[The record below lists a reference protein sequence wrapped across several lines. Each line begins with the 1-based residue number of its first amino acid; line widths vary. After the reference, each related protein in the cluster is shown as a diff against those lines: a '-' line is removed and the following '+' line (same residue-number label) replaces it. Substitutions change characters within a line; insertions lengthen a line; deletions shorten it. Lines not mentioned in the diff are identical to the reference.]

1 MLDLLHSKTEAGRAE
16 IRARAL
22 PLSRPA
28 RNLLLVLDA
37 SKPAGEWL
45 RLVAGATEA
54 DLDTLRQ
61 NGLIAPQGVGQGAG
75 QGWAAQTTQPAPLD
89 APATAPAPLN
99 WLNTPATAAPAPV
112 APAPAPSAG
121 SPLLDR
127 AALYTYLSGEAT
139 KLLGPFKGYA
149 FALEVERADDL
160 AKLQALALQ
169 LVERVQKAKGD
180 AAAAAVR
187 DALGLR

>member
-16 IRARAL
+16 IRARTL
-22 PLSRPA
+22 PLSRTA
-28 RNLLLVLDA
+28 RNVLLVLDA
-37 SKPAGEWL
+37 SKPASEWL
-45 RLVAGATEA
+45 RLVAGASEA
-54 DLDTLRQ
+54 DFETLRQ
-61 NGLIAPQGVGQGAG
+61 NGLIAAQGAG
-75 QGWAAQTTQPAPLD
+75 GQAAA
-89 APATAPAPLN
+89 
-99 WLNTPATAAPAPV
+99 AAPAPV
-112 APAPAPSAG
+112 AASPAPAAAAPAPAAPAAQAPAGG

-149 FALEVERADDL
+149 FALEVERADSL
-160 AKLQALALQ
+160 SALQGLALQ
-169 LVERVQKAKGD
+169 LVERVQKAKGE

>member
-1 MLDLLHSKTEAGRAE
+1 VLDLLHSKTDAGRAE

-22 PLSRPA
+22 PLSRAA

-45 RLVAGATEA
+45 RLVTGATEA
-54 DLDTLRQ
+54 DLEALRQ
-61 NGLIAPQGVGQGAG
+61 QGLIVPQGGGAPPG
-75 QGWAAQTTQPAPLD
+75 AQPPAP
-89 APATAPAPLN
+89 AQPPAA
-99 WLNTPATAAPAPV
+99 
-112 APAPAPSAG
+112 APAPSAAAPAPAGG

-127 AALYTYLSGEAT
+127 AALYTYMSGQAT

-149 FALEVERADDL
+149 FALEVERCDSL
-160 AKLQALALQ
+160 AELQGLALQ
-169 LVERVQKAKGD
+169 LVERVQKAKGED
-180 AAAAAVR
+180 AAAAVR

>member
-1 MLDLLHSKTEAGRAE
+1 MLDQLHSKTDTGRAE
-16 IRARAL
+16 IRARTL
-22 PLSRPA
+22 PLSRTA

-45 RLVAGATEA
+45 RLVTGATEA
-54 DLDTLRQ
+54 DLVTLRQ
-61 NGLIAPQGVGQGAG
+61 HGLIAPQNAAG
-75 QGWAAQTTQPAPLD
+75 QALAPQPAP
-89 APATAPAPLN
+89 AAA
-99 WLNTPATAAPAPV
+99 TPAAAPA
-112 APAPAPSAG
+112 APAAAAPGAQSIAGG

-149 FALEVERADDL
+149 FALEVERADSL
-160 AKLQALALQ
+160 ATLQGLALQ
-169 LVERVQKAKGD
+169 LVERVQKAKGE

>member
-1 MLDLLHSKTEAGRAE
+1 MLDLLHSKTDAGRAE

-22 PLSRPA
+22 PLSRAA

-45 RLVAGATEA
+45 RLVTGATEA
-54 DLDTLRQ
+54 DLEALRQ
-61 NGLIAPQGVGQGAG
+61 QGLIAPQNAAG
-75 QGWAAQTTQPAPLD
+75 QRLPAQSPPAPAA
-89 APATAPAPLN
+89 APVA
-99 WLNTPATAAPAPV
+99 AAPAP
-112 APAPAPSAG
+112 AAAAQPSAGG

-127 AALYTYLSGEAT
+127 GALYTYLSGEAT

-149 FALEVERADDL
+149 FALEVERADSL
-160 AKLQALALQ
+160 AALQALALQ
-169 LVERVQKAKGD
+169 LAERVQKAKGD

-187 DALGLR
+187 EALGLR

>member
-1 MLDLLHSKTEAGRAE
+1 MFDQLHSKTDAGRAE

-22 PLSRPA
+22 PLSRTA

-37 SKPAGEWL
+37 SKTAGEWL

-61 NGLIAPQGVGQGAG
+61 HGLIAPQAPGGQALPP
-75 QGWAAQTTQPAPLD
+75 QPAPASLPTS
-89 APATAPAPLN
+89 AP
-99 WLNTPATAAPAPV
+99 AAPAM
-112 APAPAPSAG
+112 AG
-121 SPLLDR
+121 GSTLLDR

-149 FALEVERADDL
+149 FALKVERADSL
-160 AKLQALALQ
+160 AALQALALQ
-169 LVERVQKAKGD
+169 LVERVQEAKGEE
-180 AAAAAVR
+180 AAAGVR

>member
-1 MLDLLHSKTEAGRAE
+1 MIPQRARLSTVLDLLHSKTDAGRAE

-22 PLSRPA
+22 PLSRAA

-37 SKPAGEWL
+37 TKTAGEWV

-54 DLDTLRQ
+54 DLETLRQ
-61 NGLIAPQGVGQGAG
+61 QGLIVPQAGPTLPGGLPSAPI
-75 QGWAAQTTQPAPLD
+75 
-89 APATAPAPLN
+89 
-99 WLNTPATAAPAPV
+99 AAPAPV
-112 APAPAPSAG
+112 AAPAAAAAPAPAPAGG

-127 AALYTYLSGEAT
+127 AALYTYMSGQAT

-149 FALEVERADDL
+149 FALEVERCGSL
-160 AKLQALALQ
+160 GELQALALQ

-180 AAAAAVR
+180 EAAAAVR
-187 DALGLR
+187 EALGLR

>member
-1 MLDLLHSKTEAGRAE
+1 MWVRPDDVFDLLFAKTDAGRAE

-22 PLSRPA
+22 PLSRTA

-37 SKPAGEWL
+37 SKTAADWL

-54 DLDTLRQ
+54 DFETLRQ
-61 NGLIAPQGVGQGAG
+61 HGLIAPQNAAG
-75 QGWAAQTTQPAPLD
+75 QPLAPSPAPSPAP
-89 APATAPAPLN
+89 APATAPAP
-99 WLNTPATAAPAPV
+99 A
-112 APAPAPSAG
+112 APAPAPSAQAPAAG

-139 KLLGPFKGYA
+139 RLLGPFKGYA
-149 FALEVERADDL
+149 FALEVERADSL
-160 AKLQALALQ
+160 SALQALALQ
-169 LVERVQKAKGD
+169 LVERVHKAKGE

-187 DALGLR
+187 EALGLR

>member
-1 MLDLLHSKTEAGRAE
+1 VFDLLYAKTDAGRAE

-22 PLSRPA
+22 PLSRTA

-37 SKPAGEWL
+37 SKAASDWL

-54 DLDTLRQ
+54 DFEMLRQ
-61 NGLIAPQGVGQGAG
+61 HGLIAPQNAAG
-75 QGWAAQTTQPAPLD
+75 QPV
-89 APATAPAPLN
+89 ATAPAPLAA
-99 WLNTPATAAPAPV
+99 PSPAPAPV
-112 APAPAPSAG
+112 AAPAAPAPAAG

-149 FALEVERADDL
+149 FALEVERADSL
-160 AKLQALALQ
+160 PALQALALQ
-169 LVERVQKAKGD
+169 LVEKVQKAKGD

-187 DALGLR
+187 EALGLR

>member
-1 MLDLLHSKTEAGRAE
+1 VLDLLHSKTEAGRAE

-22 PLSRPA
+22 PLSRAA

-37 SKPAGEWL
+37 TKPAGEWL
-45 RLVAGATEA
+45 RLVTGATEA
-54 DLDTLRQ
+54 DLEALRQ
-61 NGLIAPQGVGQGAG
+61 QGLIVPQAGYAPPGT
-75 QGWAAQTTQPAPLD
+75 AQPPVQ
-89 APATAPAPLN
+89 APAAAPV
-99 WLNTPATAAPAPV
+99 AAPAAV
-112 APAPAPSAG
+112 PAGG

-127 AALYTYLSGEAT
+127 AALYTYMSGQAT

-149 FALEVERADDL
+149 FALEVERCGSL
-160 AKLQALALQ
+160 AELQALALQ

>member
-1 MLDLLHSKTEAGRAE
+1 MLDQLHSKTDAGRAE

-22 PLSRPA
+22 PLSRAA

-45 RLVAGATEA
+45 RLVAGATQA
-54 DLDTLRQ
+54 DLEALRQ
-61 NGLIAPQGVGQGAG
+61 QGLIAPQGGSA
-75 QGWAAQTTQPAPLD
+75 
-89 APATAPAPLN
+89 
-99 WLNTPATAAPAPV
+99 AAPAR
-112 APAPAPSAG
+112 APASVAAAAPAAAAPAAAAPEPASGA
-121 SPLLDR
+121 LLQDR

-149 FALEVERADDL
+149 FALEVERADSL
-160 AKLQALALQ
+160 SALQALALQ

-180 AAAAAVR
+180 AAVAGVR
-187 DALGLR
+187 DTLGLR

>member
-1 MLDLLHSKTEAGRAE
+1 MLEQLHSKTDAGRAE

-22 PLSRPA
+22 PLSRAA

-37 SKPAGEWL
+37 SKPAAQWVS
-45 RLVAGATEA
+45 LVTGATEA
-54 DLDTLRQ
+54 DFQTLREH
-61 NGLIAPQGVGQGAG
+61 GLIAPQGGA
-75 QGWAAQTTQPAPLD
+75 ARSPAPAPAQPAP
-89 APATAPAPLN
+89 TS
-99 WLNTPATAAPAPV
+99 AAPAPV
-112 APAPAPSAG
+112 AAPAPAAEAPAAG

-149 FALEVERADDL
+149 FALEVERADSL
-160 AKLQALALQ
+160 AALQALALQ

-187 DALGLR
+187 EALGLR

>member
-1 MLDLLHSKTEAGRAE
+1 MLDQLHSKTDAGRAE

-22 PLSRPA
+22 PLSRAA

-37 SKPAGEWL
+37 TKPAGEWL
-45 RLVAGATEA
+45 RLVAGATES
-54 DLDTLRQ
+54 DLETLRQ
-61 NGLIAPQGVGQGAG
+61 QGLVVPQAG
-75 QGWAAQTTQPAPLD
+75 PAVPAAAQPAPVAAS
-89 APATAPAPLN
+89 APAAAPA
-99 WLNTPATAAPAPV
+99 ATAAPAPTG
-112 APAPAPSAG
+112 G

-127 AALYTYLSGEAT
+127 AALYTYMSGQAT

-149 FALEVERADDL
+149 FALEVERCGSL
-160 AKLQALALQ
+160 GELQALALQ

-180 AAAAAVR
+180 EAAAAVR

>member
-1 MLDLLHSKTEAGRAE
+1 VRADDVIDLLHSKTEAGRAE

-22 PLSRPA
+22 PLSRAA

-45 RLVAGATEA
+45 RLVTGATEA
-54 DLDTLRQ
+54 DLEALREQ
-61 NGLIAPQGVGQGAG
+61 GLIAPQGADGKPLQSAP
-75 QGWAAQTTQPAPLD
+75 APTPPASTQPAAK
-89 APATAPAPLN
+89 APA
-99 WLNTPATAAPAPV
+99 AAPAP
-112 APAPAPSAG
+112 AGQPAAAG

-149 FALEVERADDL
+149 FALEVERADSL
-160 AKLQALALQ
+160 SALQALALQ
-169 LVERVQKAKGD
+169 LVERVQKAKGES
-180 AAAAAVR
+180 AASAVR
-187 DALGLR
+187 EALGLR

>member
-1 MLDLLHSKTEAGRAE
+1 MFDLLHSKTDAGRAE

-22 PLSRPA
+22 PLSRAA

-45 RLVAGATEA
+45 RLVTGATEA
-54 DLDTLRQ
+54 DLETLRQ
-61 NGLIAPQGVGQGAG
+61 NGLIAPQNAAG
-75 QGWAAQTTQPAPLD
+75 QPLASQPPS
-89 APATAPAPLN
+89 
-99 WLNTPATAAPAPV
+99 
-112 APAPAPSAG
+112 APAPAPGPAKAPAATPSGAAAIAGG

-149 FALEVERADDL
+149 FALEVERADSL
-160 AKLQALALQ
+160 AALQGLALQ
-169 LVERVQKAKGD
+169 LVDRVQKAKGD

>member
-1 MLDLLHSKTEAGRAE
+1 MLDLLHSKTDAGRAE

-22 PLSRPA
+22 PLSRAA

-45 RLVAGATEA
+45 RLVTGATEA
-54 DLDTLRQ
+54 DLETLRQ
-61 NGLIAPQGVGQGAG
+61 NGLIAPQNAAG
-75 QGWAAQTTQPAPLD
+75 QPLAPQPPAAP
-89 APATAPAPLN
+89 
-99 WLNTPATAAPAPV
+99 APAPV
-112 APAPAPSAG
+112 AASAPAAAPIAGG

-149 FALEVERADDL
+149 FALEVERADSL
-160 AKLQALALQ
+160 AALQGLALQ

>member
-1 MLDLLHSKTEAGRAE
+1 MLDQLHSKTDAGRAE

-22 PLSRPA
+22 PLSRAA

-37 SKPAGEWL
+37 TKPAGDWL

-54 DLDTLRQ
+54 DLETLRQ
-61 NGLIAPQGVGQGAG
+61 QGLVVPQAGPAMPAGA
-75 QGWAAQTTQPAPLD
+75 QPAPVV
-89 APATAPAPLN
+89 APAPVAA
-99 WLNTPATAAPAPV
+99 TVATAAPAP
-112 APAPAPSAG
+112 APVGG

-127 AALYTYLSGEAT
+127 AALYTYMSGQAT

-149 FALEVERADDL
+149 FALEVERCGSL
-160 AKLQALALQ
+160 GELQALALQ

-180 AAAAAVR
+180 EAAAAVR

>member
-1 MLDLLHSKTEAGRAE
+1 MLDLLHSKTDAGRAE

-22 PLSRPA
+22 PLSRAA

-37 SKPAGEWL
+37 SKPAGQWL
-45 RLVAGATEA
+45 SLVAGATEA

-61 NGLIAPQGVGQGAG
+61 HGLIAPQGGMGQP
-75 QGWAAQTTQPAPLD
+75 QMQAAQPAAAAAPLA
-89 APATAPAPLN
+89 APGTAA
-99 WLNTPATAAPAPV
+99 AAPAG
-112 APAPAPSAG
+112 G
-121 SPLLDR
+121 SLLLDR
-127 AALYTYLSGEAT
+127 AALYTYMSGEAT

-149 FALEVERADDL
+149 FALEVERCDSL
-160 AKLQALALQ
+160 AGLQALALQ

>member
-1 MLDLLHSKTEAGRAE
+1 MAAIPPRVRDDTVLDLLHAKTEAGRTE

-22 PLSRPA
+22 PLSRAA

-37 SKPAGEWL
+37 SKPAGEWI

-54 DLDTLRQ
+54 DLEMLREHK
-61 NGLIAPQGVGQGAG
+61 LIAPQNAGGQPLAP
-75 QGWAAQTTQPAPLD
+75 QP
-89 APATAPAPLN
+89 PA
-99 WLNTPATAAPAPV
+99 
-112 APAPAPSAG
+112 APAPAPAPTAAPAAPAAQSPAAG

-149 FALEVERADDL
+149 FALEVERADSL
-160 AKLQALALQ
+160 AALQALALQ
-169 LVERVQKAKGD
+169 LVERVQKAKGE
-180 AAAAAVR
+180 AAATAVR
-187 DALGLR
+187 QALGLR

>member
-1 MLDLLHSKTEAGRAE
+1 MLDQLHSKTDAGRAE

-22 PLSRPA
+22 PLSRAA

-37 SKPAGEWL
+37 TKPAGDWL

-54 DLDTLRQ
+54 DLEALRQ
-61 NGLIAPQGVGQGAG
+61 QGLIVPQGGPALPGA
-75 QGWAAQTTQPAPLD
+75 TQPAPLA
-89 APATAPAPLN
+89 APAQAAAPAV
-99 WLNTPATAAPAPV
+99 PAAPAAAPAP
-112 APAPAPSAG
+112 AGG

-127 AALYTYLSGEAT
+127 AALYTYMSGQAT

-149 FALEVERADDL
+149 FALEVERCGSL
-160 AKLQALALQ
+160 GELQALALQ

-180 AAAAAVR
+180 EAAAAVR